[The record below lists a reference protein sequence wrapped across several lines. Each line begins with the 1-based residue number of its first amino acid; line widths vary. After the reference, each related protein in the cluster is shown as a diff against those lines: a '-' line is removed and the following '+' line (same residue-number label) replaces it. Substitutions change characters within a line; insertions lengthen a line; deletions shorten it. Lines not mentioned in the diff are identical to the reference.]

1 MEQQRTC
8 DEPNDEQEYCYQLT
22 GAIVHVDPEL
32 DKDEQNQM
40 EDGTVTEGHYVTF
53 ICSPKECRQNEM
65 TWVEIDD
72 EFVRLVGA
80 SSNSDDENEQK
91 STSTNIAL
99 NILSG
104 CDISNN
110 ETSRCKATS
119 SKRTVKEKE
128 RRYATLVVYSRK
140 S

>member
-1 MEQQRTC
+1 M
-8 DEPNDEQEYCYQLT
+8 
-22 GAIVHVDPEL
+22 
-32 DKDEQNQM
+32 
-40 EDGTVTEGHYVTF
+40 TEGHYVTF
-53 ICSPKECRQNEM
+53 ICSPKERRQNEM

-72 EFVRLVGA
+72 EFVRLVGT
-80 SSNSDDENEQK
+80 SSNSDDDEDEQR
-91 STSTNIAL
+91 SASTNIAL

-119 SKRTVKEKE
+119 SKRTVKERE

>member
-1 MEQQRTC
+1 MEKQRTL
-8 DEPNDEQEYCYQLT
+8 DEPNDDQYCYQLT
-22 GAIVHVDPEL
+22 GALVHIDPEL
-32 DKDEQNQM
+32 DQDEQSQK
-40 EDGTVTEGHYVTF
+40 EDGTMTDGHYVT
-53 ICSPKECRQNEM
+53 IIRSPKECNQNEM

-72 EFVRLVGA
+72 EFVRVVGT
-80 SSNSDDENEQK
+80 SPHSDGEDEQE
-91 STSTNIAL
+91 STSTNTAL

-110 ETSRCKATS
+110 ENTRCIATS